1 MVFWQNGTA
10 INMLYRRSKKQ
21 IRGFTLIELLVSITI
36 FVVIA
41 VLTTSTLVLLSQVNR
56 EILARKELMDNAT
69 TILESSPLMGQNLN
83 STGIEVDEAKFYVS
97 RALPKTLY
105 NNIKPNYDSQYL
117 TVSLVL
123 SKMVGSK
130 KVSLPI
136 QASITTRW

>member
-1 MVFWQNGTA
+1 
-10 INMLYRRSKKQ
+10 
-21 IRGFTLIELLVSITI
+21 
-36 FVVIA
+36 
-41 VLTTSTLVLLSQVNR
+41 
-56 EILARKELMDNAT
+56 
-69 TILESSPLMGQNLN
+69 MGQNLN